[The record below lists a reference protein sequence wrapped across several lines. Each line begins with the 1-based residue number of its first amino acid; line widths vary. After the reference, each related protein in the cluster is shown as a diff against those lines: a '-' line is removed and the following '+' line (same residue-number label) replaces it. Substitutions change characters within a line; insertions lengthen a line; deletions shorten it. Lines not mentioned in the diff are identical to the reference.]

1 MARKHI
7 SQATARAWQK
17 RLCELE
23 RQRIELRSRSG
34 SVMETG
40 WGKDAVSLATM
51 TVSLAEWWIIYAAQR
66 CGRAVVLRA
75 LDDGGTKVKIYA
87 LDV

>member
-23 RQRIELRSRSG
+23 RKIIDLNGRGMREYHGTHL
-34 SVMETG
+34 T
-40 WGKDAVSLATM
+40 DA
-51 TVSLAEWWIIYAAQR
+51 TVTNADWWIVRTATR
-66 CGRAVVLRA
+66 CGRAVIARA
-75 LDDGGTKVKIYA
+75 KENSGAREISLHA
-87 LDV
+87 MDV